1 MSRLRPTICT
11 PLRPKSHFR
20 PNPDSPCDSPPVSD
34 GFDIDAFVA
43 RLSPEERELWDLW
56 RSDEAV
62 PGSTD
67 GPLVRLWS
75 FAHICMLELGSAS
88 PALKEE
94 LELHSDDLEAIRT
107 YKDRRIAAERA
118 KRDG

>member
-1 MSRLRPTICT
+1 M
-11 PLRPKSHFR
+11 
-20 PNPDSPCDSPPVSD
+20 
-34 GFDIDAFVA
+34 A
-43 RLSPEERELWDLW
+43 RLSPEERELWE
-56 RSDEAV
+56 RYCSDDAV

-75 FAHICMLELGSAS
+75 FAHICMLELGRAS

-107 YKDRRIAAERA
+107 YKDRRIAAE
-118 KRDG
+118 